1 MLVPP
6 DELPSLNLLSV
17 KLHSLHQLPPLWG
30 PSEDKQEDAHDYI
43 YSLLYSLPG
52 EDQILE
58 LKAEPGRAIAKAG
71 AEPAEPENA
80 EQGQETKEGGEKVE
94 KEEED
99 DETFE
104 IQRTESK
111 VFARNEKTD
120 ARIVFDHQHRGVIRG
135 SATSNLKKMLSSRNA
150 LSIDLRRQLRSGEDY
165 VYAKKYHGVVY
176 VDCDKLLVPGETK
189 VVCRCAVQPADDYAR
204 PTPEELEACPP
215 PGGEPE
221 EDEDANPYL
230 LAETYLL
237 LEIELL
243 NPLFEKPKPP
253 PPVLPKVGDLLPT
266 RPPVDV
272 VEKPLS
278 AADQFGDDVKEII
291 YQLADE
297 YHEMF
302 LGEVSSNISAEGMEA
317 RRQQAI
323 FHLNSSGK
331 YYDYKERLKKS
342 IVRLIHE
349 KFHKSG
355 LDATSEEGKKF
366 ISQLYVYLQ
375 ELMNSNLNKV
385 FAPPKKI
392 SAVERSEEA
401 KKKYLREQMRLAIE
415 AEMNQDLHLA
425 ASHLNQR
432 IITDASDAVLWFDY
446 GTFCIR
452 AGMPEKA
459 EECLRE
465 ALMLD
470 PRHIQA
476 LMSYGVLLCT
486 MNRYADAETYFKA
499 ATDYSPDNVLC
510 WCMLMLFYDMESRD
524 LERRTAL
531 KKVMTLDKAAGT
543 GKKSAYIRAG
553 LFASELHAVQLVE
566 RAAAQDLVKNGPS
579 QEFEIL
585 LAKTYL
591 SVRQLERVKEMLL
604 PPDGILGKDKRH
616 AVAMTLLGHALFL
629 EGRWD
634 TLSCDKPASSSGK
647 EVMSFYEKA
656 MGQRSPNLEPL
667 QYLRLCRLYL
677 WTGKFYEAKDVAIKA
692 CKLLPSASSWLALG
706 LACYKQN
713 ELGQAEEALCE
724 ANILD
729 PSNPQVWGMLSV
741 IAMEAGKPDE
751 SELALQQALKLG
763 LSTSET
769 FPVGTF
775 ILEQMARLQVKAG
788 IFSLASST
796 LRRALETSNR
806 AALHL
811 LLAQTCLGEN
821 DLPAAAEACR
831 QVLEHEVQPSE
842 AERKDALTQL
852 VAIYKR
858 LKQPALVDKYSHML
872 KKVGAVAE

>member
-1 MLVPP
+1 
-6 DELPSLNLLSV
+6 
-17 KLHSLHQLPPLWG
+17 
-30 PSEDKQEDAHDYI
+30 
-43 YSLLYSLPG
+43 
-52 EDQILE
+52 
-58 LKAEPGRAIAKAG
+58 
-71 AEPAEPENA
+71 
-80 EQGQETKEGGEKVE
+80 
-94 KEEED
+94 
-99 DETFE
+99 
-104 IQRTESK
+104 
-111 VFARNEKTD
+111 
-120 ARIVFDHQHRGVIRG
+120 
-135 SATSNLKKMLSSRNA
+135 
-150 LSIDLRRQLRSGEDY
+150 
-165 VYAKKYHGVVY
+165 
-176 VDCDKLLVPGETK
+176 
-189 VVCRCAVQPADDYAR
+189 
-204 PTPEELEACPP
+204 
-215 PGGEPE
+215 
-221 EDEDANPYL
+221 
-230 LAETYLL
+230 
-237 LEIELL
+237 
-243 NPLFEKPKPP
+243 
-253 PPVLPKVGDLLPT
+253 
-266 RPPVDV
+266 
-272 VEKPLS
+272 
-278 AADQFGDDVKEII
+278 
-291 YQLADE
+291 
-297 YHEMF
+297 
-302 LGEVSSNISAEGMEA
+302 
-317 RRQQAI
+317 
-323 FHLNSSGK
+323 
-331 YYDYKERLKKS
+331 
-342 IVRLIHE
+342 
-349 KFHKSG
+349 
-355 LDATSEEGKKF
+355 
-366 ISQLYVYLQ
+366 
-375 ELMNSNLNKV
+375 
-385 FAPPKKI
+385 
-392 SAVERSEEA
+392 
-401 KKKYLREQMRLAIE
+401 
-415 AEMNQDLHLA
+415 
-425 ASHLNQR
+425 
-432 IITDASDAVLWFDY
+432 
-446 GTFCIR
+446 
-452 AGMPEKA
+452 
-459 EECLRE
+459 
-465 ALMLD
+465 
-470 PRHIQA
+470 
-476 LMSYGVLLCT
+476 
-486 MNRYADAETYFKA
+486 
-499 ATDYSPDNVLC
+499 
-510 WCMLMLFYDMESRD
+510 
-524 LERRTAL
+524 
-531 KKVMTLDKAAGT
+531 
-543 GKKSAYIRAG
+543 
-553 LFASELHAVQLVE
+553 VQLVE